1 MSQDKSTTI
10 VASVDALFGQ
20 EILSTPSAVS
30 KPRSLKQLKQFC
42 HRGLPPQLRCSVW
55 ITSVMRVVNPNIPVA
70 DAESYGTTSLT
81 TSIEATW
88 QHALNATFANG
99 IHRED
104 VSAPDFGLH
113 KSHLEQ
119 LIQND
124 YREWNPAA
132 RTASARSIP
141 AEGARSWTG
150 ILCTVHQVLGIEY
163 CPPLPD
169 ISELKYAFGCTS
181 SPWSKISLS
190 KRIFRLLAAAI
201 LLTHMPESYVFAT
214 IREMINDSS
223 HFLPSSQKAYYAW
236 CKTYAYFVERLFPS
250 TFKVMEKCGAL
261 DPHSGLDPIFKR
273 FFVTLLKREVNRLS

>member
-1 MSQDKSTTI
+1 MPMSQDKATTI
-10 VASVDALFGQ
+10 VASVDSLFGQ
-20 EILSTPSAVS
+20 EIIPTNSNDCTPAAVS

-104 VSAPDFGLH
+104 VIAPDFGVH
-113 KSHLEQ
+113 QAFLEQ
-119 LIQND
+119 IIQND
-124 YREWNPAA
+124 YREWNSAA
-132 RTASARSIP
+132 RTENARSIP

-150 ILCTVHQVLGIEY
+150 ILCTVHQVLGVEY

-169 ISELKYAFGCTS
+169 ISKLCIRCIS
-181 SPWSKISLS
+181 SL
-190 KRIFRLLAAAI
+190 
-201 LLTHMPESYVFAT
+201 
-214 IREMINDSS
+214 
-223 HFLPSSQKAYYAW
+223 
-236 CKTYAYFVERLFPS
+236 
-250 TFKVMEKCGAL
+250 
-261 DPHSGLDPIFKR
+261 
-273 FFVTLLKREVNRLS
+273 